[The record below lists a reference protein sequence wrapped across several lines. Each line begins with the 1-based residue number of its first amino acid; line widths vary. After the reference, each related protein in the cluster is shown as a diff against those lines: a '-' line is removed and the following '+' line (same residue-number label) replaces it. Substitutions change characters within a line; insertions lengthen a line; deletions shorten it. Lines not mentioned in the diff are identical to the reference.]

1 MSSILTLIAAPGKAQ
16 LTGDILGA
24 VQTAVE
30 AIGAAVD
37 SPITLA
43 PGEAVDLPFA
53 GIMPAMAAAAAR
65 DALGSNAIDAVAQPT
80 AHRRK
85 ALLVADMDS
94 TIIDGETID
103 AMAALTGRAE
113 EVSAITAA
121 AMRGEID
128 FANSLRRRV
137 ALFADCD
144 ESLLAHVRDEDIRL
158 NPGARTLL
166 ATMRAHGAYAVL
178 VSGGFTLF
186 TEYVAD
192 LAGFDAHQGN
202 TVKIVGGRLTGLV
215 AEPIINRDG
224 KRQALHAIEA
234 ERGIANDAVLAVG
247 DGANDLDMLAAAGLG
262 VAYHAKPAVAEAAS
276 ARIDHADLTALL
288 YLQGYRAD
296 DFAAG
301 P

>member
-1 MSSILTLIAAPGKAQ
+1 MSSILTLIAAAGKAQ
-16 LTGDILGA
+16 LTDDILGA
-24 VQTAVE
+24 VQAAME
-30 AIGAAVD
+30 RAGAAID
-37 SPITLA
+37 LPITLA
-43 PGEAVDLPFA
+43 PDEAVDLPFA
-53 GIMPAMAAAAAR
+53 GIPPAEATATVR
-65 DALGSNAIDAVAQPT
+65 EALAGEAVDAVAQ
-80 AHRRK
+80 AAAGRRK

-103 AMAALTGRAE
+103 AMAVLTGRGAK
-113 EVSAITAA
+113 VSAITAA
-121 AMRGEID
+121 AMRGEVD
-128 FANSLRRRV
+128 FADSLRQRV
-137 ALFADCD
+137 ALFADCG
-144 ESLLAHVRDEDIRL
+144 ESLLERVRDEEIRL

-186 TEYVAD
+186 TEHVAA

-202 TVKIVGGRLTGLV
+202 QVEIVDGRLTGKV
-215 AEPIINRDG
+215 IEPIINRDG
-224 KRQALHAIEA
+224 KRQALRAIEA
-234 ERGIANDAVLAVG
+234 ERGIANEAVLGVG

-296 DFAAG
+296 EIIAG